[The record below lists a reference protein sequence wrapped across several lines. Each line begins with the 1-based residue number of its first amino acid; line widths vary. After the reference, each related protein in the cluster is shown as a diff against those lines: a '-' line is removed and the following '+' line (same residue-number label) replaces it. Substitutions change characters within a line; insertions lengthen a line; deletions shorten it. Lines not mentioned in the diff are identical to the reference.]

1 VCDGWLACS
10 VGCVSMLNVDKAAA
24 AASVR
29 EVSARNA
36 GGLCVQKEGKKA
48 QAASEPT
55 ERYVT

>member
-1 VCDGWLACS
+1 
-10 VGCVSMLNVDKAAA
+10 MLNVDKAAA